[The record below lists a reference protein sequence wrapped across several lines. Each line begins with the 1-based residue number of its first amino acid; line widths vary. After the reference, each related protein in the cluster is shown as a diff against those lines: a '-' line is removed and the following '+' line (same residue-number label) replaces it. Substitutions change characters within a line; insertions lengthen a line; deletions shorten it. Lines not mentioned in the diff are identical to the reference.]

1 MSGQSGVRSRCAL
14 GCAQPQQ
21 RFREHS
27 PPVTC
32 QLLVTGPSSGTGT
45 GWLRSQAWLAK
56 RLSTQRN
63 RQGKS
68 CAFMWQVECL
78 NQKGEL
84 YLKRGKLN
92 AADALEIAV
101 DDAEEGTVL
110 RLRGR
115 VNFES
120 SPALRDRLLAMLRG
134 QAPTAVIVDLVQ
146 VPYIDSSGIA
156 TLIEGLKI
164 ARNRQIAFCLQG
176 LQGRLLH
183 LFEVTGVLAL
193 FIAGG
198 CIVRP
203 VEKVS

>member
-1 MSGQSGVRSRCAL
+1 
-14 GCAQPQQ
+14 
-21 RFREHS
+21 
-27 PPVTC
+27 
-32 QLLVTGPSSGTGT
+32 
-45 GWLRSQAWLAK
+45 LR
-56 RLSTQRN
+56 
-63 RQGKS
+63 
-68 CAFMWQVECL
+68 
-78 NQKGEL
+78 
-84 YLKRGKLN
+84 RGKLN
-92 AADALEIAV
+92 AADGLEIAM
-101 DDAEEGTVL
+101 DDGEAGTIF

-115 VNFES
+115 VTIDS
-120 SPALRDRLLAMLRG
+120 SPVLRDRLLARLRL
-134 QAPTAVIVDLVQ
+134 QVPTAVIFDLTE

-193 FIAGG
+193 FKASG

>member
-1 MSGQSGVRSRCAL
+1 M
-14 GCAQPQQ
+14 
-21 RFREHS
+21 H
-27 PPVTC
+27 
-32 QLLVTGPSSGTGT
+32 
-45 GWLRSQAWLAK
+45 
-56 RLSTQRN
+56 RN
-63 RQGKS
+63 QQGKS
-68 CAFMWQVECL
+68 SALVWKAACL
-78 NQKGEL
+78 NEKGEL

-92 AADALEIAV
+92 ADDGLEITV
-101 DDAEEGTVL
+101 DSDEAGTVF

-115 VNFES
+115 VTIDS

-134 QAPTAVIVDLVQ
+134 QAPTAVIFDLTE

-164 ARNRQIAFCLQG
+164 ARNLQTAFCLQG

-193 FIAGG
+193 FKASG
-198 CIVRP
+198 CIVRL